1 MLPRAERGFGRTATP
16 SAYSRGGTGQAAEI
30 FIIHEVSRAFA
41 DHVVQFRA
49 ESGGVGSSDGGKRPG
64 RGPGRKGGRARDGN
78 LHSSPPWEESCCLLG
93 FFEGRGRRESAEMYG
108 RALTGD
114 TSDVVGSLLAA
125 LYRRRELW
133 EGSEKQGS
141 SLSSIPLRPSGSTE
155 PPCPGGGEGAV
166 PLTRSPL
173 LAGLLRVAGGGHQ
186 PRAQLPPR

>member
-1 MLPRAERGFGRTATP
+1 MAVSGRDGARGERAGGLGTETFILP
-16 SAYSRGGTGQAAEI
+16 
-30 FIIHEVSRAFA
+30 
-41 DHVVQFRA
+41 
-49 ESGGVGSSDGGKRPG
+49 RPG
-64 RGPGRKGGRARDGN
+64 RNPVVC
-78 LHSSPPWEESCCLLG
+78 WV